1 MAGDPYSFAESGPT
15 QAAGYVQAQ
24 NLNNLAMQKTQAE
37 TTHYQ
42 ALAQQEMQKAALEK
56 QQAETQQMQ
65 QVQMQRIALM
75 HKGESLADQT
85 KAQIEGGF
93 LMGSIK
99 SSLEASQTLNQLAQT
114 SNHLAQAE
122 GKQAEDA
129 AKKFELLGRVAK
141 NTNTQ
146 EDFEKNIKILEGTG
160 VKVPDAIKNASWT
173 PEIKQRLIDL
183 SENQIKEREEKLK
196 ENDEIRKEDT
206 SKQQIL
212 VEKAR
217 VDLVKA
223 QTAEAWA
230 KTEKEKKVGGD
241 KVLRAP
247 PEDRQLAADLIG
259 NKFPEVLDSKKKIK
273 DRGAAAMADI
283 IADNAQE
290 LHRNRP
296 GLTRAQAVQLAFD
309 AAGPAMEVTITQQK
323 ETHFYGDTP
332 EKRKVSFDPAKA
344 AGVSE
349 SKPAAPAPT
358 AKPTPAAAKETGLGT
373 FEKPIQMKTDAD
385 YDSVKKGQYFI
396 DPTGK
401 RRQRMQ
407 D

>member
-1 MAGDPYSFAESGPT
+1 MADFAMFGPEQGGQRLAGLDQ
-15 QAAGYVQAQ
+15 QAAALSRLTQ
-24 NLNNLAMQKTQAE
+24 QKTQAE
-37 TTHYQ
+37 TQHYQ

-65 QVQMQRIALM
+65 QAQMQRIALM

-160 VKVPDAIKNASWT
+160 VKVPDAIKNARWT

-183 SENQIKEREEKLK
+183 SENQIKEREEKRK
-196 ENDEIRKEDT
+196 ENDEIRKEDI

-230 KTEKEKKVGGD
+230 KTEKEKKAGGD

-247 PEDRQLAADLIG
+247 PEDRRQVENLIRNEFGGTLDAKG
-259 NKFPEVLDSKKKIK
+259 NLEDP
-273 DRGAAAMADI
+273 GAASVAEIVAS
-283 IADNAQE
+283 NAQD
-290 LHRNRP
+290 LMAKNR
-296 GLTRAQAVQLAFD
+296 GLTRANAIAQAYKSAHKGLIESVITPAVPMDLMRGKLGSKASMETSFHPERVGETAP
-309 AAGPAMEVTITQQK
+309 AAKKEGKVTT
-323 ETHFYGDTP
+323 T
-332 EKRKVSFDPAKA
+332 
-344 AGVSE
+344 
-349 SKPAAPAPT
+349 KPAGAS
-358 AKPTPAAAKETGLGT
+358 
-373 FEKPIQMKTDAD
+373 DAD
-385 YDSVKKGQYFI
+385 WAAYKKEMGI
-396 DPTGK
+396 K
-401 RRQRMQ
+401 
-407 D
+407 